1 MEVWYQKRVR
11 RDTLKT
17 MTLYDI
23 YVTCDQ
29 CGQPHSVHVQ
39 LSLDSPDLNKAPLTE
54 VYPDGKLPS
63 SVTFMQTNKYRCPH
77 TKQLFPADDLNLAM
91 LITA

>member
-1 MEVWYQKRVR
+1 MA
-11 RDTLKT
+11 
-17 MTLYDI
+17 LYDV

-39 LSLDSPDLNKAPLTE
+39 VNLEDTGLHNAPLGD

-63 SVTFMQTNKYRCPH
+63 AITFMQTNKYRCPH
-77 TKQLFPADDLNLAM
+77 TKQLFPANNIEKAM
-91 LITA
+91 LIAA